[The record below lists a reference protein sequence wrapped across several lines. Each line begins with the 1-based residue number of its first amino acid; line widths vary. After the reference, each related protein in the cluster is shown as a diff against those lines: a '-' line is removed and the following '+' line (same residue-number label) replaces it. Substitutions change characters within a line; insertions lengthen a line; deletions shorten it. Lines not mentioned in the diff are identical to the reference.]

1 MKYIRGG
8 DYRSLTDFDD
18 LKVGTTASKTKV
30 GGRAGGQTDGL
41 IGLLF
46 GVLGALLLSPEF
58 HSVEGRVE
66 LSLERRR
73 HGRLLG
79 GVMFCV
85 TNKHGKTTTRSHCC
99 VLWSVFRSL
108 FNVSS
113 DSVTS
118 LLHLLLLA
126 APPPPV
132 SIQSRRRTDRQT
144 VSLGSELTA
153 NCPFPFLSED
163 ERERERERERGRE
176 GRRKRK
182 RDIGCI

>member
-79 GVMFCV
+79 GVTV
-85 TNKHGKTTTRSHCC
+85 LLTNTAKQQLALLCFVVSLPQPLQR
-99 VLWSVFRSL
+99 VLRLRHVVAALAPPRR
-108 FNVSS
+108 
-113 DSVTS
+113 
-118 LLHLLLLA
+118 A
-126 APPPPV
+126 APRQYTV
-132 SIQSRRRTDRQT
+132 SQADRQT
-144 VSLGSELTA
+144 DGLTRIGV
-153 NCPFPFLSED
+153 NGKLSFSFPF
-163 ERERERERERGRE
+163 GR
-176 GRRKRK
+176 
-182 RDIGCI
+182 